1 LHPKTTTNLLKFI
14 QVLYSIYAI
23 LSFALLLL
31 VIFPFVIIASFFG
44 KVRGGNWIYRLCSA
58 WSDAW
63 FLVIGLRAKTIY
75 TTNAPQRGEHYIFVA
90 NHISYMD
97 IPMIVNTIRQPTRP
111 LGKAE
116 IAKVP
121 LFGYLYRNAAVMV
134 DRSSPENRKKSVL
147 QLKSILKR
155 GISVFI
161 FPEGTFNTTGETLK
175 EFYDGAFRIAIE
187 TQTPLLPVIFPDT
200 LKRLHYTSA
209 LSFTPGKCRAIFLDV
224 VPVEGLT
231 AEDLPA
237 LKEQVWKQM
246 EAALKEVHSS

>member
-1 LHPKTTTNLLKFI
+1 MLQFFKI
-14 QVLYSIYAI
+14 LYSVYAM
-23 LSFALLLL
+23 LSFILLLL
-31 VIFPFVIIASFFG
+31 IIFPFVIIASLFG
-44 KVRGGNWIYRLCSA
+44 KINGGNMLYRLCSFWA
-58 WSDAW
+58 DAW
-63 FLVIGLRAKTIY
+63 FFLIGVHATNTI
-75 TTNAPQRGEHYIFVA
+75 TAGSPRRDAQYIFVA

-97 IPMIVNTIRQPTRP
+97 IPMIVKAIRQPVRA

-121 LFGYLYRNAAVMV
+121 VFGYLYRNAAVLV
-134 DRSSPENRKKSVL
+134 DRSSPENRKKSVRVL
-147 QLKSILKR
+147 TSIVKR

-161 FPEGTFNTTGETLK
+161 FPEGTFNTTGAPLK

-200 LKRLHYTSA
+200 LKRLHYSSVF
-209 LSFTPGKCRAIFLDV
+209 SFTPGKCRAIFLEK

-237 LKEQVWKQM
+237 LKEKVHVRM
-246 EAALKEVHSS
+246 EQALREIN